1 MSPVVRDAEPR
12 DVAAIVAIYND
23 VIDTSDAIWLDEH
36 VTHADRLAWYDE
48 QVTAGFPVLVA
59 DDGTGAVTGYGS
71 FGPFRT
77 KAGYWPTVEH
87 TIHVH
92 RDHRRRGVGQALLD
106 ALVDRA
112 VQDGRRVLVAGV
124 DAGNHGSLRFH
135 ERNGFREVARMP
147 GIGRKFDRPVDLV
160 LLQRD
165 LPAPPAD
172 DLATGGTE

>member
-1 MSPVVRDAEPR
+1 MTWVVRAAEPR
-12 DVAAIVAIYND
+12 DLPAVVDIYND

-59 DDGTGAVTGYGS
+59 VDEGDPDRVAGYGS
-71 FGPFRT
+71 FAPFRA

-92 RDHRRRGVGQALLD
+92 RDHRGAGVGQALLD
-106 ALVDRA
+106 ALVARA
-112 VQDGRRVLVAGV
+112 IEAGKQVVVAGV
-124 DAGNHGSLRFH
+124 DAGNDGSIRFH

-147 GIGRKFDRPVDLV
+147 GIGRKFGRPVDLV

-165 LPAPPAD
+165 LPAAD
-172 DLATGGTE
+172 TAEGAS